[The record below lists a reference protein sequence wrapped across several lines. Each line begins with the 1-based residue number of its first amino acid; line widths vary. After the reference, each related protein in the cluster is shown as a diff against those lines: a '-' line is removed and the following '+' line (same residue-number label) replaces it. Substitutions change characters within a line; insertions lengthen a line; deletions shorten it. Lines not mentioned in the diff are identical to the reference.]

1 MYLFFIIAF
10 VATTIGS
17 LAGLGGGIIIK
28 PFLLSLTSLSLVNIN
43 ILSSVTVFIMATIS
57 IFKRRNSKPT
67 TIKSFKPI
75 IIGSIFGGI
84 IGNQIFNFLIQNI
97 NNHVLI
103 EDFQSIM
110 LSLLLFVAL
119 FSNKLSEFFHID
131 SNKKNLFAT
140 GFFLAIIS
148 SFLSIGGGP
157 INVAIF
163 IILFSLDIK
172 SASFISLIIIFF
184 SQGTSLITFSITSSF
199 KGLFLKPLIF
209 MIPASII
216 GANLG
221 SYLTIHLSAKK
232 VLLIFNTT
240 LIFLIFLN
248 IFNVLT

>member
-1 MYLFFIIAF
+1 MYIFFIIAF
-10 VATTIGS
+10 IATTIGS

-28 PFLLSLTSLSLVNIN
+28 PFLSALTTLDLVNIN
-43 ILSSVTVFIMATIS
+43 ILSSVTVFVMATIS

-67 TIKSFKPI
+67 TIKTYKPI

-84 IGNQIFNFLIQNI
+84 VGNQIFDFLIQNI
-97 NNHVLI
+97 NNPNLV

-110 LSLLLFVAL
+110 ICLLLFIAL
-119 FSNKLSEFFHID
+119 FSNQLSKYFHID
-131 SNKKNLFAT
+131 SSNKNLLAT
-140 GFFLAIIS
+140 GITLAIIS

-184 SQGTSLITFSITSSF
+184 SQGTSLVTFSLTNTF
-199 KGLFLKPLIF
+199 ENLFLSPLLL
-209 MIPASII
+209 MIPAAII

-221 SYLTIHLSAKK
+221 SYLAIHLSEKK
-232 VLLIFNTT
+232 VLLTFNIT

-248 IFNVLT
+248 IFNILT